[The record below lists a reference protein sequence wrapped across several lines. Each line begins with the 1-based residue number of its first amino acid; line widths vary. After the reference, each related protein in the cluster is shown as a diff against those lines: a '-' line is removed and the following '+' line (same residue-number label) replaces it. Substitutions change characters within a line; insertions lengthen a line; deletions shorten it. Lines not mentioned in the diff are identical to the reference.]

1 MVKNR
6 LQIHKRKDFQN
17 YSSDFPENFCNIQGG
32 ADHTGTMIYL
42 WWLFR
47 VFFEDGS
54 LLHALKT
61 MVYLFISMPTCKHRC
76 PFPICGG
83 WTKLQTHTGS
93 FVLDLCIKCTNAKMG
108 RAVQLIH
115 TTDFTAFTEDA
126 CVWAL
131 PDGSSEAGTTHCRRW
146 PSYSSSWADNSPSQT
161 YCCSRRRPQ
170 TEGHTRITQRYV
182 NEIHCNHHH
191 NAADKIFNFFY
202 IFHNHYI
209 FPQ

>member
-1 MVKNR
+1 MVT
-6 LQIHKRKDFQN
+6 I
-17 YSSDFPENFCNIQGG
+17 SS
-32 ADHTGTMIYL
+32 
-42 WWLFR
+42 
-47 VFFEDGS
+47 FFWDGS

-191 NAADKIFNFFY
+191 NAADKIFFFFY

>member
-32 ADHTGTMIYL
+32 ADHTSTMIYL
-42 WWLFR
+42 WWPFR
-47 VFFEDGS
+47 GFFRDGS

-131 PDGSSEAGTTHCRRW
+131 PDGSSEASTTHCRRW

-170 TEGHTRITQRYV
+170 TEGHTRKTQRYV

-191 NAADKIFNFFY
+191 NAADKIF
-202 IFHNHYI
+202 
-209 FPQ
+209 